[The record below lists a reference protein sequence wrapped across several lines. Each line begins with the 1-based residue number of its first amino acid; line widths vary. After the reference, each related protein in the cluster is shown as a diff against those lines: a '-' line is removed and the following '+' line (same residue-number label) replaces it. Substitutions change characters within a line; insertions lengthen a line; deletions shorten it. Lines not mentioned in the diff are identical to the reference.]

1 LSIDILL
8 SDEKQRMKKTNGYYA
23 PTATTKR
30 ELKSVIIQ
38 YLKIFRYTVR
48 SANGK

>member
-1 LSIDILL
+1 MPQLQQ
-8 SDEKQRMKKTNGYYA
+8 K
-23 PTATTKR
+23 KR

>member
-1 LSIDILL
+1 MSEQAIVLNELT
-8 SDEKQRMKKTNGYYA
+8 KHYGKHYA

>member
-1 LSIDILL
+1 MSEQAIVL
-8 SDEKQRMKKTNGYYA
+8 DEKQRMKKTNGYYA